1 MRTSGIIFIKEVSS
15 VKYNTVQKHSA
26 KSVGRRINKELKR
39 NWQLYAMVILPVV
52 YIIIFAYYPMYGLQ
66 IAFKKFNPALGI
78 NGSPWVG
85 MQYFK
90 RFFNSPQFG
99 NVIVNTL
106 ILSFYNLTASVPIPI
121 ILALGLNA
129 MRNRALKKTVQMATY
144 LPHFISSVVLVG
156 MLIQMFSPRVGI
168 FGNIYSMI
176 TGRLMQDINASPKA
190 FIHMYVWSGIW
201 QNMGW
206 SSIIYLAA
214 LSNVDAEQTEAAMID
229 GTTRLQRVWY
239 IDFPAILPTAV
250 ILLIMNVGQMM
261 NVGVEKV
268 LLMQNNLNIST
279 SEVVSTYSYKAGL
292 SAGGGDFSYGAA
304 IGMFNSVINLILLV
318 TVNGIS
324 KTVSDTSLW

>member
-1 MRTSGIIFIKEVSS
+1 MI
-15 VKYNTVQKHSA
+15 
-26 KSVGRRINKELKR
+26 
-39 NWQLYAMVILPVV
+39 ILPVI

-66 IAFKKFNPALGI
+66 IAFRKFNPALGI
-78 NGSPWVG
+78 MGSPWAG
-85 MQYFK
+85 MQHFR

-106 ILSFYNLTASVPIPI
+106 VLSFYNLAAGVPIPI

-129 MRNRALKKTVQMATY
+129 MRNKILKKTVQMATY
-144 LPHFISSVVLVG
+144 LPHFISSVVMVG
-156 MLIQMFSPRVGI
+156 MLIQMFSPRVGM
-168 FGNIYSMI
+168 FGNLYSLM
-176 TGRLMQDINASPKA
+176 TGQLMQDINASPKA
-190 FIHMYVWSGIW
+190 FVHMYVWSGIW

-214 LSNVDAEQTEAAMID
+214 LSNVDSEQTEAALID

-239 IDFPAILPTAV
+239 IDFPAIVPTAV
-250 ILLIMNVGQMM
+250 ILLIMNAGQMM

-279 SEVVSTYSYKAGL
+279 SEVISTYSYKAGL
-292 SAGGGDFSYGAA
+292 SAGGGDFSYGTA

-318 TVNGIS
+318 VVNGIS
-324 KTVSDTSLW
+324 KRVSDTSLW